1 MAGNSGSKLQEAA
14 MKYTSKTGP
23 LLKEQMRQKYEK
35 LQWAMDERIKR
46 LWAGNE
52 ALALGRGGPS
62 LVQEATGMSL
72 TTILLGMRELR
83 EHGQETAQPEPRP
96 GKKRRPGAGR
106 PKLTDRQA
114 GLVEALEK
122 RVEPTT
128 RGDPMS
134 PLRWTCKSLRKLA
147 AELTAQGFTVS
158 APKVGELLAGLGYSL
173 QANRKTEEGRDH
185 PDRDAQFSH
194 IAERT
199 TQVLKAG
206 NPVISIDA
214 KKKEA
219 VGNFKNPGQEWQPQG
234 KPVAVEGHD
243 FAKEKVSPYGVYE
256 LGRNCG
262 WVNVGL
268 DHDTA
273 EFAVESIRRWWR
285 QMGQE
290 VYPQATELL
299 ITADAGGSNGYRIR
313 LWKRALQ
320 QLSDELGL
328 KISVCHFPPGTSKWN
343 KIEHRMFCHIT
354 RNWRGRPLISHEV
367 IVNLIAATTTTK
379 GLFIQADLDKGS
391 YPKGIKVSQQEMAQI
406 NLVADSFHGEWNY
419 SISPKLCEK

>member
-1 MAGNSGSKLQEAA
+1 MAGKSSSKLKEAA
-14 MKYTSKTGP
+14 IQYSSPTGP
-23 LLKEQMRQKYEK
+23 LLKEQVRQKYK
-35 LQWAMDERIKR
+35 NLQWALDERTQR
-46 LWAGNE
+46 LWAANE
-52 ALALGRGGPS
+52 AMALGRGGLT
-62 LVQEATGMSL
+62 LVREATGMSQRR
-72 TTILLGMRELR
+72 ILLGMQELR
-83 EHGQETAQPEPRP
+83 QRDSETAMTRPRP
-96 GKKRRPGAGR
+96 GRKRRPGAGR
-106 PKLTDRQA
+106 PKLTDQHP
-114 GLVEALEK
+114 GLVKALEK
-122 RVEPTT
+122 LVEPTT
-128 RGDPMS
+128 RGNPMS
-134 PLRWTCKSLRKLA
+134 PLRWTCKSLRQLA
-147 AELTAQGFTVS
+147 AELTAQGLAVS
-158 APKVGELLAGLGYSL
+158 APKVGELLAGLDYSL

-219 VGNFKNPGQEWQPQG
+219 VGNFKNPGQEWQLQG
-234 KPVAVEGHD
+234 KPVPVAGHD
-243 FAKEKVSPYGVYE
+243 FAKEKVIPYGVYE

-262 WVNVGL
+262 WVNVGI

-273 EFAVESIRRWWR
+273 EFAVESIRRWWK

-290 VYPQATELL
+290 VYPQATEWL
-299 ITADAGGSNGYRIR
+299 IMADAGGSNGYRIR

-320 QLSDELGL
+320 QLSNELGWKL
-328 KISVCHFPPGTSKWN
+328 SVCHFPPGTSKWN

-367 IVNLIAATTTTK
+367 IVNLIAGTTTTQ

-406 NLVADSFHGEWNY
+406 NLAADSFHGEWNY
-419 SISPKLCEK
+419 SISSNFCSK